1 MDNLF
6 VARQPIY
13 DSKDNLKGYELLYR
27 AGNTDVAEFEDGK
40 VASSQVI
47 LNSFLDVGF
56 DHLIGS
62 TNAFINITEDFILD
76 ESLTPM
82 YEKQIVLELLEE
94 ITPSAEVIKG
104 VKRLKNIGY
113 KIALDDFKYSHEYD
127 ELLELSD
134 FVKLDVIDLG
144 EEGIIRELDNLNL
157 YDVKIIAEK
166 VETQEMH
173 AFCKNLDFDFF
184 QGFYYC
190 KPELI
195 EHKSI
200 SSNKLVVLNVMKELL
215 KPDFS
220 FSEIEKALAQDA
232 TLTYKLLRYV
242 NSAAFTQR
250 REIESIKEAL
260 ALIGGDIILKW
271 TTLLLMMQLAEG
283 KPHALLVTALVRAKM
298 CELIGNEF
306 SGQMFTI
313 GLISLLDA
321 LMDVPLVVLLDDLT
335 LSNQVKSALLDY
347 RGENGKL
354 LRNVIRYEQGNWD
367 ELIIEG
373 VDMKDYFS
381 SYMDAVKWADST
393 IGALQ

>member
-13 DSKDNLKGYELLYR
+13 DSKDNLTGYELLYR
-27 AGNTDVAEFEDGK
+27 AGNTDVAEFVDGK
-40 VASSQVI
+40 FASSQVI

-56 DHLIGS
+56 DSLVGS

-82 YEKQIVLELLEE
+82 CEKQIVLELLEE

-113 KIALDDFKYSHEYD
+113 RIALDDFKFSHEYD

-173 AFCKNLDFDFF
+173 AFCKKLDFDFF

-200 SSNKLVVLNVMKELL
+200 SSNKLVVLNLMKELV

-260 ALIGGDIILKW
+260 ALVGGDIILKW

-321 LMDVPLVVLLDDLT
+321 LMDVPLVELLDDLT

-347 RGENGKL
+347 RGDYGKL
-354 LRNVIRYEQGNWD
+354 LRNVIRYEQGRWD

-381 SYMDAVKWADST
+381 CYMDAVKWADST
-393 IGALQ
+393 ISALQ